1 MAGRKHFGA
10 PRRSGPRRLSTWIDL
25 APSEDSLGGNV
36 GFFTAS
42 LNAVALA
49 FRPFTIVRTHLEIAV
64 RSDQAAAIE
73 RQITAVGLA
82 VVSDEA
88 VAVGVTA
95 IPIPITNSNS
105 NLWFLHK
112 YVFAD
117 ESSLTDRT
125 RAQAH
130 VSVDSKAMR
139 KVEQGQDV
147 VVMLETQGTGAV
159 ITTAFRMLLK
169 MN

>member
-1 MAGRKHFGA
+1 MAGKRHFGA

-25 APSEDSLGGNV
+25 VPAEDSLGGNV

-42 LNAVALA
+42 LNAAALA
-49 FRPFTIVRTHLEIAV
+49 FRPFTIVRTHLEIV
-64 RSDQAAAIE
+64 LRSDQAAAIE
-73 RQITAVGLA
+73 VQIAAVGLA
-82 VVSDEA
+82 IVSDQA

-95 IPIPITNSNS
+95 LPTPISDAAS

-125 RAQAH
+125 RGQTNLA
-130 VSVDSKAMR
+130 VDLKAMR
-139 KVEQGQDV
+139 KVEQGQDM
-147 VVMLETQGTGAV
+147 VVMLETQATGAV
-159 ITTAFRMLLK
+159 ITTALRMLLK